1 MYIQE
6 INYYCFVDGETIASI
21 STTFLDVLTIF
32 SLNFSPVGKG
42 PLILWLVRQKIFTR
56 GALSRGEGGIGVRDI
71 APPSLGNLG
80 TKFSEMSF
88 PHFKTYFTQIG
99 CCYLKTII

>member
-42 PLILWLVRQKIFTR
+42 PLILWLARQKIFTR

-99 CCYLKTII
+99 HCYLKTII

>member
-56 GALSRGEGGIGVRDI
+56 GALSRGEGGIGVRDM

-99 CCYLKTII
+99 HCYLKTII

>member
-56 GALSRGEGGIGVRDI
+56 GALSRGEGGIGVRDM

-88 PHFKTYFTQIG
+88 PHFKTYFTPIG
-99 CCYLKTII
+99 HCYLKTII

>member
-99 CCYLKTII
+99 HCYLKTII

>member
-56 GALSRGEGGIGVRDI
+56 GALSQGEGGIGVRDI

-99 CCYLKTII
+99 HCYLKTII